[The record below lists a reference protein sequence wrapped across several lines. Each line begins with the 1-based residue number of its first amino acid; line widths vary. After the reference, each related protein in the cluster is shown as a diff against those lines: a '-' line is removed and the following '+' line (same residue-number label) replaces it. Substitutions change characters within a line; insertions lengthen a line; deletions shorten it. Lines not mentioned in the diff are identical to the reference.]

1 MRWNFV
7 TQFIQLLN
15 CWLCAMW
22 SGIVMEKN
30 WALSV
35 DQCRMKALQ
44 FPVHI
49 INLLSIILRCN
60 GFTRIQKAV
69 VDQTNSRP
77 PVTMTFF
84 GASLALGSAL
94 EILGSSTELV
104 IPSCLTQSTFCHM
117 SQSNQE
123 MVFCCY
129 VEKRWQFKMMI
140 FLICGE
146 FMRYLLIKLFHLSNL
161 LQMPTNHRMVDR
173 VLGKLL
179 V

>member
-1 MRWNFV
+1 MDKAKLRNP
-7 TQFIQLLN
+7 IQSTFEALVFDV
-15 CWLCAMW
+15 WL
-22 SGIVMEKN
+22 SVVEKN

-35 DQCRMKALQ
+35 DQCQLQSLQ
-44 FPVHI
+44 FSVHLI
-49 INLLSIILRCN
+49 DLLSILLRYN
-60 GFTRIQKAV
+60 GFTGTQKAV
-69 VDQTNSRP
+69 VDQMGSRL

-129 VEKRWQFKMMI
+129 VEKR
-140 FLICGE
+140 
-146 FMRYLLIKLFHLSNL
+146 
-161 LQMPTNHRMVDR
+161 
-173 VLGKLL
+173 
-179 V
+179 

>member
-1 MRWNFV
+1 MRNKCVYSCSIKIHAWFNE
-7 TQFIQLLN
+7 LLESIF
-15 CWLCAMW
+15 CILW
-22 SGIVMEKN
+22 KH
-30 WALSV
+30 
-35 DQCRMKALQ
+35 
-44 FPVHI
+44 FPCI
-49 INLLSIILRCN
+49 
-60 GFTRIQKAV
+60 GFSRIQNTV
-69 VDQTNSRP
+69 VDQTGSRP